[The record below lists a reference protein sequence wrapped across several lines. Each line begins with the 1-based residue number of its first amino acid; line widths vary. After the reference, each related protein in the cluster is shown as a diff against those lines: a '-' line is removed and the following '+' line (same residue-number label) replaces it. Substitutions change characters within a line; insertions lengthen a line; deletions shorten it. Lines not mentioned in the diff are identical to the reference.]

1 MITSLANTYIQLK
14 FIFATKVPFCLLD
27 LETPQPESYQYTKQ
41 R

>member
-1 MITSLANTYIQLK
+1 MITSLANTYLK